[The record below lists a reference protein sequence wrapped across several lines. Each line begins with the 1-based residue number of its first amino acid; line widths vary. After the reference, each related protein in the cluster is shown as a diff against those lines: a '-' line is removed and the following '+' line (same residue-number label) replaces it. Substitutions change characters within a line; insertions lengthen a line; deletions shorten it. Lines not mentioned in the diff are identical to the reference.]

1 MSEQPSQ
8 LTANTRL
15 EDALDFTIRDYW
27 GSLYAAKR
35 GFQDVP
41 PTRYRGALML
51 KIPSDLFTYESI
63 LWDVRPE
70 LIVEIGT
77 LEGGS
82 ALWFHDR
89 LHLLKT
95 KGLIEQFQVVSI
107 DLHPPH
113 PADAFFERYPDAA
126 GTLRFLRGDARGEEI
141 VATVRE
147 LSRSRGPCLVVEDSA
162 HDKQTT
168 LDLLRAYGD
177 VVSVGSYFV
186 VEDGVVDM
194 PRLCDVIAPVRDGRQ
209 QQRWP
214 TGVGAAISEWLAE
227 RPDFVVDRS
236 REATVT
242 CNPGGYLKR
251 IA

>member
-1 MSEQPSQ
+1 MTEKPSR

-15 EDALDFTIRDYW
+15 EDALDFTVRDYW

-107 DLHPPH
+107 DLHPSMH
-113 PADAFFERYPDAA
+113 ADEFFERYPDAA
-126 GTLRFLRGDARGEEI
+126 GTLRFLQGDARDEEI
-141 VATVRE
+141 VETVRG
-147 LSRSRGPCLVVEDSA
+147 LGLGRRACLIVDDSA
-162 HDKQTT
+162 HDKETT
-168 LDLLRAYGD
+168 LGLLRAYGD
-177 VVSVGSYFV
+177 LVSVGSYFV

-194 PRLCDVIAPVRDGRQ
+194 PRLCDVIAPVRDERKQ
-209 QQRWP
+209 KRWP
-214 TGVGAAISEWLAE
+214 TGVGAAVSEWLSE
-227 RPDFVVDRS
+227 RPDFVIDRG
-236 REATVT
+236 REATIT
-242 CNPGGYLKR
+242 CNPCGYLKR
-251 IA
+251 VA

>member
-1 MSEQPSQ
+1 MLEKPSR

-15 EDALDFTIRDYW
+15 EDALDFSIRDYW

-35 GFQDVP
+35 GFRDVP
-41 PTRYRGALML
+41 PTRYRGSLML

-70 LIVEIGT
+70 LVVEIGT

-89 LHLLKT
+89 LHLLKV
-95 KGLIEQFQVVSI
+95 KGLIEDFQVVSI
-107 DLHPPH
+107 DLHPRLSE
-113 PADAFFERYPDAA
+113 DGFFERYPDAA
-126 GTLRFLRGDARGEEI
+126 GTLKFLHGDARSKEI
-141 VATVRE
+141 VEAVRD
-147 LSRSRGPCLVVEDSA
+147 LRRGRGACLVVEDSA
-162 HDKQTT
+162 HDRATT
-168 LDLLRAYGD
+168 LDLLRTYGD
-177 VVSVGSYFV
+177 MVSVGSYFV

-194 PRLCDVIAPVRDGRQ
+194 PQLCDVIAPVRSARNQ
-209 QQRWP
+209 KSWP
-214 TGVGAAISEWLAE
+214 TGVGAAIGEWLSE
-227 RPDFVVDRS
+227 RKDFLIDRG

-242 CNPGGYLKR
+242 CNPFGYLKR

>member
-1 MSEQPSQ
+1 MLEKTLR

-15 EDALDFTIRDYW
+15 EDALDFSIRDYW

-41 PTRYRGALML
+41 PTKYRGFLML

-89 LHLLKT
+89 LHLLKI
-95 KGLIEQFQVVSI
+95 KGLIEKFQVVSI
-107 DLHPPH
+107 DLDPRQP
-113 PADAFFERYPDAA
+113 DDSFFERCPDAH
-126 GTLRFLRGDARGEEI
+126 GTLKFLRGDARGEKI
-141 VATVRE
+141 VEAVRE
-147 LSRSRGPCLVVEDSA
+147 LGRGYPRCLVVDDSA
-162 HDKQTT
+162 HDKPTT
-168 LDLLRAYGD
+168 LGLLRAYGD
-177 VVSVGSYFV
+177 MVSAGSYFV

-194 PRLCDVIAPVRDGRQ
+194 PRLRDSIALVRNERKQ
-209 QQRWP
+209 KNWP
-214 TGVGAAISEWLAE
+214 TGVGAAINEWLSE
-227 RPDFVVDRS
+227 REDFRIDRG

-242 CNPGGYLKR
+242 CNPCGYLKR